1 MKLEKSGM
9 NTIEKDDKQIFFYL
23 AATLL

>member
-9 NTIEKDDKQIFFYL
+9 NTIGKDDKQIFFYL